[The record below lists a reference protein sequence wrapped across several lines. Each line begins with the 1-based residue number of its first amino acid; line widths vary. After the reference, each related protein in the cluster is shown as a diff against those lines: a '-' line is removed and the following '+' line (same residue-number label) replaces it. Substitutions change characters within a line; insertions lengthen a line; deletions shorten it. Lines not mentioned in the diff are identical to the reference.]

1 MLYTLRK
8 HKVRPRLYRL
18 AGGRKE
24 AAVKVLIW
32 VGCFALFALVE
43 VGAILLGHELGS
55 VPTILLSAAC
65 FLLARALT
73 ARYDERQKQKRI
85 EERRKKK

>member
-1 MLYTLRK
+1 M
-8 HKVRPRLYRL
+8 
-18 AGGRKE
+18 
-24 AAVKVLIW
+24 
-32 VGCFALFALVE
+32 E
-43 VGAILLGHELGS
+43 VAAILLGYELGS

-85 EERRKKK
+85 DARRKK

>member
-1 MLYTLRK
+1 M
-8 HKVRPRLYRL
+8 
-18 AGGRKE
+18 
-24 AAVKVLIW
+24 KVLIW
-32 VGCFALFALVE
+32 VGCFGLFALVE
-43 VGAILLGHELGS
+43 VAAILLGHELGS

-85 EERRKKK
+85 DARRKK